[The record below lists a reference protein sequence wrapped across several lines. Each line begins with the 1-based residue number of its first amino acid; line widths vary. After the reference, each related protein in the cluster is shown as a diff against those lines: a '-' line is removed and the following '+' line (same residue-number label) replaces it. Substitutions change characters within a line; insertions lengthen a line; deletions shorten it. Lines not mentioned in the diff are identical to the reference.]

1 MYIYH
6 KTQRTSNSVCECENR
21 SLLRK
26 GRQEGQKS
34 HLTQLDWASICQSS
48 ETADPMADDAKL
60 ANELGVSLEDER
72 DLHFG
77 GWCGLFSVKGK
88 PIVQCGSGAKRF
100 GIDFPKNG
108 GPEDGC

>member
-1 MYIYH
+1 
-6 KTQRTSNSVCECENR
+6 
-21 SLLRK
+21 
-26 GRQEGQKS
+26 
-34 HLTQLDWASICQSS
+34 
-48 ETADPMADDAKL
+48 MADDAKL

-100 GIDFPKNG
+100 GIDFPRMEVQKMVAEFVRLSTHRRSSALAVG
-108 GPEDGC
+108 FFLQRTAPSSAFPKSTKLFFRAVT